1 MVQYL
6 IRRLLLAA
14 FTLLMIL
21 LVSYVLL
28 RLAPGDP
35 TRSSM
40 FGSDSAGAAV
50 DSSQGTFCATRWQW
64 TTARTRS
71 KS

>member
-35 TRSSM
+35 T
-40 FGSDSAGAAV
+40 GAVCSAAIRPEPLWTVPKGLPPPTAP
-50 DSSQGTFCATRWQW
+50 CA
-64 TTARTRS
+64 